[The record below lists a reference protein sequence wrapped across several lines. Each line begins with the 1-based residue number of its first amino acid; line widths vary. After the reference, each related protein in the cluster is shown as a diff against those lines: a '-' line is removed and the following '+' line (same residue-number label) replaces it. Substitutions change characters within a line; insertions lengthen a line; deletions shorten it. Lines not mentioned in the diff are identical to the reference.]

1 MSKGLC
7 AFPLTPLTEGGV
19 DQAALARLV
28 GRITDAGVKSIG
40 VLGSTGIYPYLSR
53 DERHQALEAAV
64 SSAGEASIMCGIGA
78 VRTRD
83 VITNAEQAQDAGVSA
98 LLLAPVSYHRLTD
111 NEVYG
116 LYRDVVSAS
125 SVPVLVYDTPGT
137 TGFSFTDELL
147 GRIAGL
153 PRIGGIKIPVPP
165 AVTMASRL
173 TELRGILS
181 PAQSIGISGDWEAA
195 EALLE
200 GYDVWHSVIAGIFPR
215 HAMEITEAAAAGNA
229 GPTRESS
236 RKCDPFWVLFKTH
249 GSLRVVAAIA
259 EELGLTGAHSL
270 PRPLQGLDN
279 EARSEIRA
287 ALELTGLDS

>member
-1 MSKGLC
+1 MFEGLC
-7 AFPLTPLTEGGV
+7 AFPLTPLTVDGV
-19 DQAALARLV
+19 DQAALAGLV

-40 VLGSTGIYPYLSR
+40 ILGSTGVYPYLSR
-53 DERHQALEAAV
+53 DERHEALEAAV
-64 SSAGEASIMCGIGA
+64 ASAGDASVMCGIGA

-83 VITNAEQAQDAGVSA
+83 VIANAEDAQEAGASA

-147 GRIAGL
+147 ERIARL
-153 PRIGGIKIPVPP
+153 PRIGGIKVPP
-165 AVTMASRL
+165 PPAGTTASRL
-173 TELRGILS
+173 AELRGIFS
-181 PAQSIGISGDWEAA
+181 PEQSIGISGDWEAA
-195 EALLE
+195 EALLA
-200 GYDVWHSVIAGIFPR
+200 GYGVWHSVIAGIFPR
-215 HAMEITEAAAAGNA
+215 YALELADAAMAGNA
-229 GPTRESS
+229 GTARETS
-236 RKCDPFWVLFKTH
+236 RRSDPIWALFKTH

-270 PRPLQGLDN
+270 PRPLQGLDE
-279 EARSEIRA
+279 EARSEVRA
-287 ALELTGLDS
+287 ALELSGLDG